1 MVGNHSNYW
10 FNTSQLRDHIVI
22 GSSSKNALE
31 FFNVLTLDDFVCRL
45 NSSFKLI
52 LHWNLIHVQK

>member
-52 LHWNLIHVQK
+52 LH